1 MTLRTCITADGRFVF
16 GIHQPA
22 YTVRNLRQQEHHA
35 PLGTMTDGTTLDNAR
50 NFPPGDITVPEADW
64 VYEIANPFAFRG
76 TTYISK
82 SWAEARA
89 VDPAA
94 IRLPL
99 PEPVSLG
106 QLAGENRQ
114 AFLRSLPQPLLLTLA
129 ATSTD
134 AQECSL
140 LAEMSCALTR
150 DASGEPNGLQYQA
163 GRHGPRPVITNHD
176 LFEIVVNN
184 PALPDAYKKVM
195 VLRPGAQ
202 GGSEIVGEYGA
213 PGEATH
219 VFEYLRRNSYVPGG
233 HYAANMADDAVRYA
247 IGDLTLADMTGL
259 RHLYY
264 QRTYVRLAEMLGISV
279 NVSRRGLTV
288 GELENLRQEIV
299 AALGR
304 TAPAPLPY
312 TGILWGWNFGFDF
325 AGSGYRLHASHQ
337 QIHQQYA
344 LVAPAVAGWH
354 SGATPASTLPA
365 FACGDQIADHCARF
379 KAATGQEFFAC
390 YLAAIRANQ
399 RMDGREAD
407 SRLIIHEDDQVLLF
421 VPKAQV
427 SQWEVQIMT
436 KGEVGNIVEAD
447 PACRQSLDRALLLAQ
462 QALAGLGARLV
473 TSIEYSKRIDNPD
486 TDQRLLYSLLPKLP
500 YSMGA
505 FSEAQLRWINGHYPE
520 DFAIACRRVLQAMQ
534 S

>member
-1 MTLRTCITADGRFVF
+1 
-16 GIHQPA
+16 
-22 YTVRNLRQQEHHA
+22 
-35 PLGTMTDGTTLDNAR
+35 
-50 NFPPGDITVPEADW
+50 DW

-89 VDPAA
+89 ADPSA
-94 IRLPL
+94 IRLPA
-99 PEPVSLG
+99 PEQVSLAH
-106 QLAGENRQ
+106 LAGNDRP
-114 AFLRSLPQPLLLTLA
+114 AFLRKLPQPLLLTLA

-134 AQECSL
+134 PTECAE
-140 LAEMSCALTR
+140 LAEMSCGLTH
-150 DASGEPNGLQYQA
+150 DATGAPSGLRYAADQNGS
-163 GRHGPRPVITNHD
+163 RPVIQNHD
-176 LFEIVVNN
+176 LFETVVNN
-184 PALPDAYKKVM
+184 PHLPEAYKKVM

-202 GGSEIVGEYGA
+202 GGSEIVGEYGS

-219 VFEYLRRNSYVPGG
+219 VFEYLRRNSYIPGG

-247 IGDLTLADMTGL
+247 IHDLTLADMTGL

-264 QRTYVRLAEMLGISV
+264 QRTYVRLAEMVGISV
-279 NVSRRGLTV
+279 DTSRRGLTV
-288 GELENLRQEIV
+288 EELEALRRQVVTAV
-299 AALGR
+299 AAS
-304 TAPAPLPY
+304 APGTLPY

-344 LVAPAVAGWH
+344 LVPPQVAGWH
-354 SGATPASTLPA
+354 DGTTPASTLPA
-365 FACGDQIADHCARF
+365 FASGDQIADHGTRF
-379 KAATGQEFFAC
+379 REETGQGFFAC
-390 YLAAIRANQ
+390 YLSAIRANQ

-407 SRLIIHEDDQVLLF
+407 SRLIIHEDDHVLLF

-427 SQWEVQIMT
+427 SQWELQIMT
-436 KGEVGNIVEAD
+436 KREVGNILEAD
-447 PACRQSLDRALLLAQ
+447 TACRASLDQTLLLAQ
-462 QALAGLGARLV
+462 KILATLGARLV

-486 TDQRLLYSLLPKLP
+486 HDQRLLYSLLPKLP

-520 DFAIACRRVLQAMQ
+520 DFAIACRQAL
-534 S
+534 SARP